1 MEAAATALQPEGRT
15 QGSSARPRP
24 SPTLPDKPCHRPTGA
39 VPYARISRRRGSGTH
54 PRPAPDVAP
63 VAGPDMPGY
72 TWESR
77 GSLTAYMQLLG
88 GWGLDAACRGAASR
102 ALSRI
107 SIIGHNGSIIAY
119 Y

>member
-1 MEAAATALQPEGRT
+1 MDAT
-15 QGSSARPRP
+15 
-24 SPTLPDKPCHRPTGA
+24 
-39 VPYARISRRRGSGTH
+39 
-54 PRPAPDVAP
+54 
-63 VAGPDMPGY
+63 PGY

-77 GSLTAYMQLLG
+77 GTLAACMQLLG

-107 SIIGHNGSIIAY
+107 SIIGNNGSIIAY

>member
-1 MEAAATALQPEGRT
+1 
-15 QGSSARPRP
+15 
-24 SPTLPDKPCHRPTGA
+24 
-39 VPYARISRRRGSGTH
+39 
-54 PRPAPDVAP
+54 
-63 VAGPDMPGY
+63 MPGY

-102 ALSRI
+102 ALSRM
-107 SIIGHNGSIIAY
+107 SIIGNNGSIIAY